1 MQKTPGLTPRRLL
14 YGLIKVSWGLRKK
27 ANQSFLGF
35 TQSFLGFETG
45 GCPDWSCFDGRFILN
60 GLNFGNNDETG

>member
-14 YGLIKVSWGLRKK
+14 HGLIKGLPKVS

-35 TQSFLGFETG
+35 TQSFLGSGTG